1 MHIVDEAIRFQAGRW
16 LKNISAKHVWEQL
29 RCCWIDSYLGPP
41 DFISADAGKQFIARE
56 FKQYAANMG
65 ITVRNVPVEAH
76 HSIGQV
82 ERYHGPLCRIYSII
96 ATETPGVD
104 PEAALQMA
112 FKAINDSVGPN
123 GLVPT
128 LLVFG
133 AHPRM
138 IEMDAPSPTITQRA
152 IAMRKAMDE
161 VKRLTTSRQVNDALN
176 TRNGP
181 STASVHDLPL
191 NSDVLVFRESKAGRA
206 GSWKGLYKLIGLEG
220 EQAIVELTSGPTRF
234 RTTSVKGYNLPAN
247 GGLEKDNP
255 QPENLVPSVLGKSI
269 QQELQP
275 DKTPRPNEVINY
287 DETDND
293 LPEDDDPDYAPLTVS
308 SANPDQPVKRG
319 RERPRKHAANA
330 NTTPNISF
338 FFMHHS
344 YLLDGSKSAQFVE
357 SRQKEVLG
365 LIKKGVFQIVDYSKI
380 PTGARIFNSLFL
392 DEIKNQGTEKAYEK
406 LQLVVQAYNDI
417 NKASVLTQSP
427 TI

>member
-1 MHIVDEAIRFQAGRW
+1 
-16 LKNISAKHVWEQL
+16 
-29 RCCWIDSYLGPP
+29 
-41 DFISADAGKQFIARE
+41 
-56 FKQYAANMG
+56 MG
-65 ITVRNVPVEAH
+65 ITVRNVSMKAH
-76 HSIGQV
+76 HLIGQI
-82 ERYHGPLCRIYSII
+82 EKYHRPFCRIYSII
-96 ATETPGVD
+96 AIETPGVD
-104 PEAALQMA
+104 LEAAFQMA
-112 FKAINDSVGPN
+112 FKAINNSVGPN

-247 GGLEKDNP
+247 GGLKKDNP
-255 QPENLVPSVLGKSI
+255 QLKNLVPSVLGKST
-269 QQELQP
+269 QRELQP
-275 DKTPRPNEVINY
+275 DETPRPNKVIDYN
-287 DETDND
+287 ETDND
-293 LPEDDDPDYAPLTVS
+293 LPEDNDPDYVPSTAS
-308 SANPDQPVKRG
+308 SANPNQPVKRG
-319 RERPRKHAANA
+319 WGRPQKHAANA
-330 NTTPNISF
+330 NTTPDLSV

-365 LIKKGVFQIVDYSKI
+365 LIEKGVFQIADHSEI
-380 PTGARIFNSLFL
+380 PTGARIFNSRFV

-406 LQLVVQAYNDI
+406 SRLVVQAYNDI
-417 NKASVLTQSP
+417 NKANVLTQFP